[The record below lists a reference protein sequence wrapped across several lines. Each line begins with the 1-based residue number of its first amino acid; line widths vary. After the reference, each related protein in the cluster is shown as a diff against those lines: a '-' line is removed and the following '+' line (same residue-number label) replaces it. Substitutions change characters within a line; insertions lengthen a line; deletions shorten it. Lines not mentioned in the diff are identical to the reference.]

1 MNSDIIQWCKEY
13 SEIVAEFQEMNW
25 YMKSWL
31 NSLTL
36 NWSGFSFKSLSVT
49 GKILLIQSNH
59 DPRHSTE
66 IAIFCPTFEIPK
78 TVSECFKSRRLKT
91 WWSGGRGS
99 SLGGTLA
106 HLRVLISKTIEGK
119 SIFMEGRAPRA
130 EVRRDRSQMRNTGRF
145 RVSDCPSGPRPARF
159 AETVRLRGAAH
170 TLSTHLER
178 PKYFNELLRGSRAA
192 GRR

>member
-1 MNSDIIQWCKEY
+1 MVRWQR
-13 SEIVAEFQEMNW
+13 
-25 YMKSWL
+25 
-31 NSLTL
+31 
-36 NWSGFSFKSLSVT
+36 FKF
-49 GKILLIQSNH
+49 GW
-59 DPRHSTE
+59 HS
-66 IAIFCPTFEIPK
+66 
-78 TVSECFKSRRLKT
+78 
-91 WWSGGRGS
+91 
-99 SLGGTLA
+99 
-106 HLRVLISKTIEGK
+106 RVLISKTIEGK

-192 GRR
+192 GRRQCLENAKFLEHRRSLCSALLPAQFARIRHANIDCQVKTGLRNQTERLETLPVENSRSRTVVVPTTKHLSIYASHSAAL